1 MLNLLNVGFVGS
13 AGSSSNEYESM
24 YQSRSKLTT
33 VQKQHMVEWFSGN
46 QLPSYLNF
54 THNSG
59 SGGTS
64 AMSDEVD
71 GGYAFSA
78 SAGGS
83 DMTVLNFNDK
93 RIFSN
98 TGSTAIWVAKI
109 LSAKQ
114 GGWGLMG
121 TISASVNTI
130 KVVVTTSGNIMLYSA
145 NNSTES
151 GTSTTL
157 PIANGYNFH
166 TYKLDQSSSS
176 SSLSIDGFY
185 NVTKTTHQS
194 TTGMQPMAY
203 CRLSNSKTTVRYCE
217 AYNT

>member
-1 MLNLLNVGFVGS
+1 MCDEEVVGDSFSGS
-13 AGSSSNEYESM
+13 AG
-24 YQSRSKLTT
+24 
-33 VQKQHMVEWFSGN
+33 G
-46 QLPSYLNF
+46 
-54 THNSG
+54 
-59 SGGTS
+59 
-64 AMSDEVD
+64 A
-71 GGYAFSA
+71 
-78 SAGGS
+78 
-83 DMTVLNFNDK
+83 DMTVLDFNDK
-93 RIFSN
+93 RNFSN

-121 TISASVNTI
+121 TISASLNAI

-176 SSLSIDGFY
+176 SSLSIDGSY